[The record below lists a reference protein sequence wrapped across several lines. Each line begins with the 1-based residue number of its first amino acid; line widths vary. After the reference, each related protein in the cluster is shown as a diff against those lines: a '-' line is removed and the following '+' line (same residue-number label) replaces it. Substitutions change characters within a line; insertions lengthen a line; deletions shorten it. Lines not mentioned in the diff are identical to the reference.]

1 MPMDDPIFPETKREK
16 GFYYGKYDNGF
27 EATTRPHPDTLAVGA
42 ASMVWELTLAKPDEP
57 ALRPAG
63 SPPT

>member
-1 MPMDDPIFPETKREK
+1 MPMDDPIFPGTKRENSFITEK
-16 GFYYGKYDNGF
+16 WDNWF

-57 ALRPAG
+57 ALRPVG